1 MAAARDALLRAHYDE
16 FRKVAG
22 RVLNGDAAA
31 LQIQPT
37 DLAHEAVIR
46 LSGLD
51 RLDFKGRTH
60 FLSLSARVMRQIL
73 IDEIRRMRARKRQA
87 PPVVTRWV
95 DHAADETTLVFCE
108 HSSSA
113 PELPGGPYIAF
124 AYESGVSAGVELIE
138 EIGSAVKAT
147 STKFSVGSFD
157 PMHPNFKV
165 SAEEGEGPFVRGASA
180 CAHGDLAVAPVG
192 STWQALVANTQALLA
207 EPLDV
212 RLYTLA

>member
-1 MAAARDALLRAHYDE
+1 LSDVQENGNRGDGRAAARDALLRQHYDE

-87 PPVVTRWV
+87 PPVSTQ
-95 DHAADETTLVFCE
+95 LP
-108 HSSSA
+108 
-113 PELPGGPYIAF
+113 PELGAQNIDLEDLDRALSKLEEVAPGHARLVEQRYF
-124 AYESGVSAGVELIE
+124 AGLTLEEVAEIDGVSVRT
-138 EIGSAVKAT
+138 VKRQWRAARPRR
-147 STKFSVGSFD
+147 V
-157 PMHPNFKV
+157 
-165 SAEEGEGPFVRGASA
+165 AENGA
-180 CAHGDLAVAPVG
+180 
-192 STWQALVANTQALLA
+192 
-207 EPLDV
+207 
-212 RLYTLA
+212 R